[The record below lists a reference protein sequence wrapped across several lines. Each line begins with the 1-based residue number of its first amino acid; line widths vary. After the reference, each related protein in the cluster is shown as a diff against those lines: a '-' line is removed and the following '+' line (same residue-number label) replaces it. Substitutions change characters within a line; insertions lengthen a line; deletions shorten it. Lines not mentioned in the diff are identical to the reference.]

1 MTEKRPATKT
11 VVNFHIS
18 AGVVPLLHNTN
29 EDTTLR
35 GYKIPKDT
43 IVTLNTYAIHMDE
56 RHWQNPQQFQPERFL
71 NKDGK
76 VYKPD
81 AFVPFGIGRLDYY
94 SFTDTC
100 MHVIQATMS

>member
-1 MTEKRPATKT
+1 
-11 VVNFHIS
+11 
-18 AGVVPLLHNTN
+18 
-29 EDTTLR
+29 
-35 GYKIPKDT
+35 
-43 IVTLNTYAIHMDE
+43 MDE